1 MGRDLILKLVDK
13 NSEQHRIFDELL
25 HDIAVFCDSTTFPCI
40 LPPINIVETPHKYCI
55 VAMPM

>member
-25 HDIAVFCDSTTFPCI
+25 QDIAVFCDSTTFPCI
-40 LPPINIVETPHKYCI
+40 LPPISIVETPHKYCI